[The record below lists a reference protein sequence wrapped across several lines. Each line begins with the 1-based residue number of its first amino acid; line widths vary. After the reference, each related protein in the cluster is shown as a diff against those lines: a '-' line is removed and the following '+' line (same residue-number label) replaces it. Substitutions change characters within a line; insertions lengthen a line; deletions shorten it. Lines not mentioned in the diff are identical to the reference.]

1 MGLADRGQ
9 HRPGAL
15 SGGEQQRVAVA
26 RALVSR
32 PRIVFADEPTGN
44 LDSKS
49 ATELLTLTRS
59 VVDTTGQTVVM
70 VTHDP
75 RAASYADRVLF
86 LADGRIVDE
95 LEHPTVEGVLDTI
108 KRLGD

>member
-1 MGLADRGQ
+1 
-9 HRPGAL
+9 
-15 SGGEQQRVAVA
+15 VAIA
-26 RALVSR
+26 RALVNHPS
-32 PRIVFADEPTGN
+32 IILADEPTGN

-95 LEHPTVEGVLDTI
+95 LEHPTVEGVLDTF